1 MRHHIVADVVA
12 KRMTLKVD
20 LSLRHILSLF
30 LVFSLKRYECNALLE
45 PVNSNGKL
53 SALQNVKRTVLT
65 GSSLFLLYTSSIV
78 KAPSALGRPVEFPD
92 SAAFYQKYQYRE
104 PKDILLYIDDCGIK
118 DGNAIAVTDA
128 LETFSLYYPMYKL
141 SREKVNILKDEVKKF
156 QPKNVLEIGTFFGYS
171 ALNMGTV
178 LPTGASLTCIEA
190 NKDNADV
197 ARVILDKGLGAS
209 TKARDSVRIIDGISS
224 KVLSSKEN
232 LLGKIPFDFVFLDHD
247 KDCYL
252 ADLKTLEDNGM
263 LASNCMI
270 VADNVVFPG
279 APGYLEYVS
288 GESSSISDQKPIEKS
303 IGRKG
308 QKSSFPRI
316 PKGR

>member
-1 MRHHIVADVVA
+1 M
-12 KRMTLKVD
+12 KVG
-20 LSLRHILSLF
+20 LSLHQILSLF
-30 LVFSLKRYECNALLE
+30 LAFTLTRYKCNALLE
-45 PVNSNGKL
+45 PVNSNRKIH
-53 SALQNVKRTVLT
+53 ALENVKRSVLT
-65 GSSLFLLYTSSIV
+65 GSSLFLLYTSSIA
-78 KAPSALGRPVEFPD
+78 KAPPALGQSIEFPD

-104 PKDILLYIDDCGIK
+104 PKDILSYIEDCEIK
-118 DGNAIAVTDA
+118 DGNAVAVTDA
-128 LETFSLYYPMYKL
+128 LETFSKYYPMYKL

-178 LPTGASLTCIEA
+178 LPSGASLTCIEA
-190 NKDNADV
+190 NKNNADV
-197 ARVILDKGLGAS
+197 ARVILDKGLGVNS
-209 TKARDSVRIIDGISS
+209 KARESVRIIDGISS
-224 KVLSSKEN
+224 KVLNSNEN

-252 ADLKTLEDNGM
+252 TDLKTLEDSGM

-288 GESSSISDQKPIEKS
+288 GENSNISDQKPVEKS
-303 IGRKG
+303 TGRKG
-308 QKSSFPRI
+308 QKSPIPRI

>member
-1 MRHHIVADVVA
+1 M
-12 KRMTLKVD
+12 KVG
-20 LSLRHILSLF
+20 LSLHQILSLS
-30 LVFSLKRYECNALLE
+30 LVFSFTRYDCSALLE
-45 PVNSNGKL
+45 PVNSSRKL
-53 SALQNVKRTVLT
+53 PALENVKRSVLA
-65 GSSLFLLYTSSIV
+65 GSSLFLLYTSSIM
-78 KAPSALGRPVEFPD
+78 KAPTALGRSMEFPD

-104 PKDILLYIDDCGIK
+104 PKDILSYIEDCEIK
-118 DGNAIAVTDA
+118 DGNAVAVTDA

-156 QPKNVLEIGTFFGYS
+156 KPLNVLEIGTFFGYS

-190 NKDNADV
+190 NKNNADV
-197 ARVILDKGLGAS
+197 ARVILDKGLGVNS
-209 TKARDSVRIIDGISS
+209 KARESVRIIDGISS
-224 KVLSSKEN
+224 KVLNSNEN

-252 ADLKTLEDNGM
+252 TDLKTLEDIGM
-263 LASNCMI
+263 LAANCMI

-288 GESSSISDQKPIEKS
+288 GENSTTTDQKPVEKS
-303 IGRKG
+303 TGRKG
-308 QKSSFPRI
+308 QRSLVPRV